1 MDRVDETPFTRRIRA
16 TITDCLQLN
25 PPYNPGDFRALLDG
39 CDGDFEPRA
48 KRMLREH
55 LHEGLLT
62 LARRNA
68 IHLSMESVIVNEPEW
83 HGIFT
88 P

>member
-1 MDRVDETPFTRRIRA
+1 
-16 TITDCLQLN
+16 
-25 PPYNPGDFRALLDG
+25 
-39 CDGDFEPRA
+39 
-48 KRMLREH
+48 MLREH